1 MLTDE
6 LAAMESAEELF
17 AWLGQDYDPAVL
29 RIHRVRILK
38 RFGRALAAQG
48 EPPADHEQ
56 RRQVCAQLLRQ
67 VYDEAAR
74 ADGSDDGPVLTRAP
88 RLFPLRR
95 RSRAA

>member
-17 AWLGQDYDPAVL
+17 AWLGQAYDPAVL

-38 RFGRALAAQG
+38 RFGRALSAQG

-56 RRQVCAQLLRQ
+56 RRKLCAALLRQ
-67 VYDEAAR
+67 VYDEVAR
-74 ADGSDDGPVLTRAP
+74 ADAFDDEPALTRPP
-88 RLFPLRR
+88 RLFQLRR